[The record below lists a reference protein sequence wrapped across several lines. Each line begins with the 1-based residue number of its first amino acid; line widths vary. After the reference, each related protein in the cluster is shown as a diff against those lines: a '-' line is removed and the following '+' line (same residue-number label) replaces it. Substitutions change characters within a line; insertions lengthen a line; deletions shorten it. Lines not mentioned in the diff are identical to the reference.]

1 MSATAQFRGEGG
13 SIFTFDLPLSADNEK
28 KVALGYLRRVTSD
41 ASEEVAVEQVSVERP
56 AQSAPKADWVSFAV
70 HMHGLTPDEAEAMT
84 KADLIEYTA

>member
-1 MSATAQFRGEGG
+1 MSETAQFRGEGG

-28 KVALGYLRRVTSD
+28 KVALGYLRRLD
-41 ASEEVAVEQVSVERP
+41 GEEAELVEVERP

-70 HMHGLTPDEAEAMT
+70 HMHGLSPDEAEAMT